1 MFQGS
6 AEKELQFSSEAEN
19 NMEMEF
25 PASSS
30 SNNALPKLLFFL
42 EGQQLERELTLY
54 QAILQQ
60 QIKDH
65 EIVTSTKLW
74 SQVYTLTYKRAV
86 YHHDNPKE
94 CSSSAHSNVSDKVG
108 GHLLQPLFFSSMFD
122 SNLVSDLENSSPA
135 YDILYLLKSLESMNR
150 FIFHLMSRE
159 RVCGFAQGKIDS
171 LNNLKIEVPSV
182 PQNEFVNSKLT
193 EKLEQQMRDSFAVSI
208 GGMPFWCN
216 QLMASCPFL
225 FSFEARCKY
234 FRVAAFG
241 PLLLQPHASSS
252 HSDSGAASDRRIS
265 SVALPRKKFLVFR
278 DRILDSAAEMM
289 DLHAR
294 HRVLLE
300 VEYDEEV
307 GTGLGP
313 TLEFYTLV
321 SHEFQKSGIGLWRED
336 YRSTTSSISLQTE
349 DGGLV
354 TNALGLFPRPWPST
368 VDASDGI
375 QFSEVVKRF
384 VLLGQLV
391 AKALQDGRVLDLHFS
406 KAFYKIILG
415 QVVSGV
421 CVLAKLV
428 YFAS

>member
-1 MFQGS
+1 MFQGFG
-6 AEKELQFSSEAEN
+6 ETELQFSSEADT
-19 NMEMEF
+19 NMETEF

-30 SNNALPKLLFFL
+30 CDNALPKLLFSL
-42 EGQQLERELTLY
+42 EGKLLERQLTLY

-60 QIKDH
+60 QIKGH
-65 EIVTSTKLW
+65 EIVTGTKLW
-74 SQVYTLTYKRAV
+74 SQVYTLTYKRAP

-94 CSSSAHSNVSDKVG
+94 CSSSAQVSDLPDKIG
-108 GHLLQPLFFSSMFD
+108 GYMLQPLFFSSMFD
-122 SNLVSDLENSSPA
+122 SSLVSDLEHSSPA

-150 FIFHLMSRE
+150 FIFHLLSRE
-159 RVCGFAQGKIDS
+159 SVCCFAEGKTDN
-171 LNNLKIEVPSV
+171 LDNLKIEVPSV
-182 PQNEFVNSKLT
+182 SQNEFVNSKLT

-216 QLMASCPFL
+216 QLMASCHFL

-234 FRVAAFG
+234 FRLAAFG
-241 PLLLQPHASSS
+241 PPLLQPQASAP
-252 HSDSGAASDRRIS
+252 HSDSGAASDRRVS

-278 DRILDSAAEMM
+278 NRILDSAAEMM

-300 VEYDEEV
+300 VEYNEEV

-321 SHEFQKSGIGLWRED
+321 SHEFQKSGIGMWRED
-336 YRSTTSSISLQTE
+336 HRSPTSNISLQIE
-349 DGGLV
+349 DGGFV
-354 TNALGLFPRPWPST
+354 MSVLGLFPRPWPST
-368 VDASDGI
+368 ADASDGI
-375 QFSEVVKRF
+375 QFSDIVKRF

-406 KAFYKIILG
+406 KAFYKLILG
-415 QVVSGV
+415 QVLSSV
-421 CVLAKLV
+421 C
-428 YFAS
+428 